1 VACGGGGTEAPLPVP
16 LRAEAERQVMD
27 GAALLTTTVTV
38 AFAEEVTTASL
49 RSPLSTYFHLSIES
63 PLVADGR
70 ATVAVRSARVEG
82 ERLVLTVALPVPDGS
97 ELVIDGRLFRE
108 GATDDIAV
116 KVESDLTPLQA
127 TLAATAL
134 APLDPAIVTAGD
146 PPPPGEH
153 DENPAA
159 MREALLEH
167 LRTRGSGEE
176 VIERAALTY
185 DSISPE
191 VVPSAKLRAV
201 LAALTGTFAEPA
213 VVSYLTDANCTGQAA
228 ALIAFQEPPD
238 APGLL
243 ARVTYDDAGRRIVS
257 INPSVAGERIEHL
270 MPLLAHEAI
279 HCDREDG
286 LVEEIAATAFDS
298 FLYLQLLAV
307 QPELAIAGTP
317 LCQNMNID
325 AIALINSGRRLPE
338 SIGVLQSAGVRQAF
352 PGTDSEAVAFADY
365 VAAAYST
372 IDEVES
378 PPEALAEAYAA
389 ILAGAYGMA
398 PGSAFD
404 LAYLD
409 ELLGRAMDIRV
420 LAAVIGALRLGP
432 GS

>member
-1 VACGGGGTEAPLPVP
+1 
-16 LRAEAERQVMD
+16 
-27 GAALLTTTVTV
+27 
-38 AFAEEVTTASL
+38 
-49 RSPLSTYFHLSIES
+49 
-63 PLVADGR
+63 
-70 ATVAVRSARVEG
+70 
-82 ERLVLTVALPVPDGS
+82 
-97 ELVIDGRLFRE
+97 
-108 GATDDIAV
+108 
-116 KVESDLTPLQA
+116 
-127 TLAATAL
+127 
-134 APLDPAIVTAGD
+134 
-146 PPPPGEH
+146 
-153 DENPAA
+153 
-159 MREALLEH
+159 
-167 LRTRGSGEE
+167 
-176 VIERAALTY
+176 
-185 DSISPE
+185 
-191 VVPSAKLRAV
+191 
-201 LAALTGTFAEPA
+201 
-213 VVSYLTDANCTGQAA
+213 LTDANCTGQAA